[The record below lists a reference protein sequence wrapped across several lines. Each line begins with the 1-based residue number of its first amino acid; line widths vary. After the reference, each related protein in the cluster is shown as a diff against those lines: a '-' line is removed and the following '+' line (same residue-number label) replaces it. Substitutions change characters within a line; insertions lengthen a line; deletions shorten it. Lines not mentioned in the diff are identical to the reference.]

1 MLLYIVRFKSY
12 WSLEMSEQLN
22 NEWVGWRRGETRVTK
37 MDPNMPLKR
46 FYKHDMV

>member
-1 MLLYIVRFKSY
+1 MFS
-12 WSLEMSEQLN
+12 MSDQLN

>member
-1 MLLYIVRFKSY
+1 MFS
-12 WSLEMSEQLN
+12 MSDQSN
-22 NEWVGWRRGETRVTK
+22 DEWALGGETRVTK